1 MPSFDVVNE
10 VDLQEVDNAVNN
22 TRKLLETRY
31 DFRGSKSE
39 ITLNKKE
46 KSIHILTEDEMKLRA
61 IEETLAGN
69 LIKRKLSPKVLEYKG
84 IEATSNGMV
93 KRDARLVEGIEMDMA
108 RKIVKLVKETGLK
121 VQAQIQDEQVRV
133 TAKKID
139 DLQAVIAML
148 REKKLDVPLQFVNM
162 KS

>member
-1 MPSFDVVNE
+1 MPSFDIVNK

-22 TRKLLETRY
+22 TKKLLETRY

-39 ITLNKKE
+39 ISLNKKE
-46 KSIHILTEDEMKLRA
+46 KIINIVTEDEMKLRA

-69 LIKRKLSPKVLEYKG
+69 LIKRKLSPKVLEYKEVQPTG
-84 IEATSNGMV
+84 NAMV
-93 KRDARLVEGIEMDMA
+93 KREARLIEGIEMDMA
-108 RKIVKLVKETGLK
+108 RRIVKMIKETGLK
-121 VQAQIQDEQVRV
+121 VQPQIQDEQVRV

-139 DLQAVIAML
+139 DLQAIIAML
-148 REKKLDVPLQFVNM
+148 REKNLEVPLQYVNM